1 MNIWHG
7 NSYRQ
12 PFTHRDTR
20 PAVRSPLAGQE
31 PMSPASAFYSRDRVP
46 DEGRHW
52 LGRCAPGRGLEGT
65 DGQSR
70 PGPARTPRIGPTPV
84 RRVRVNQAAE
94 GRGRPQAGPIK
105 GVKSVSLLSRQKGPT
120 EIWTRIAG
128 FRVQSA
134 HHYTMEPPP
143 EPPRLHR
150 QTTVSASLASVRP
163 TQKLRAVLQR
173 SWGDSNMV
181 DSCGC
186 SSLSLSLCSSPLIDS
201 AHSHLR
207 KWSEIHFGFCAREEP
222 LGPYHQPL
230 ILFRLTRVS
239 HLEVKFLQIRVL
251 FSFSLP
257 SPFCRSPEGADG
269 CQGGRWG
276 FLGPLVFSQHWSHS

>member
-1 MNIWHG
+1 M
-7 NSYRQ
+7 
-12 PFTHRDTR
+12 
-20 PAVRSPLAGQE
+20 
-31 PMSPASAFYSRDRVP
+31 YSNVTKD
-46 DEGRHW
+46 W
-52 LGRCAPGRGLEGT
+52 
-65 DGQSR
+65 
-70 PGPARTPRIGPTPV
+70 
-84 RRVRVNQAAE
+84 
-94 GRGRPQAGPIK
+94 
-105 GVKSVSLLSRQKGPT
+105 
-120 EIWTRIAG
+120 
-128 FRVQSA
+128 
-134 HHYTMEPPP
+134 
-143 EPPRLHR
+143 
-150 QTTVSASLASVRP
+150 SASLSLFPPRTYLILATYCASCVIWLSHLIYTIASIRP
-163 TQKLRAVLQR
+163 TYNLRTVLLR
-173 SWGDSNMV
+173 PWGDYNMV
-181 DSCGC
+181 DSCEC

-276 FLGPLVFSQHWSHS
+276 FLGPLVFSQRWSHS